1 LFVEA
6 VPAPLQFISRLDRV
20 SAQPHSHP
28 SLADLLK
35 RDIPSHAA
43 LSTNG
48 AAWAY
53 LRQMG
58 LPAATHSWQESVGA
72 FEHFS

>member
-1 LFVEA
+1 M
-6 VPAPLQFISRLDRV
+6 VPL
-20 SAQPHSHP
+20 SAN
-28 SLADLLK
+28 D
-35 RDIPSHAA
+35 
-43 LSTNG
+43 

-72 FEHFS
+72 FEHFSWQKP